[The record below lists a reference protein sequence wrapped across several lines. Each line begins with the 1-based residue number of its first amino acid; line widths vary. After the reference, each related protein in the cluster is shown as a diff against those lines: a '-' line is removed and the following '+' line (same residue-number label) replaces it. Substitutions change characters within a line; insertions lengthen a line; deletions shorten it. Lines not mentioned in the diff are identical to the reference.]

1 MFNVYIFVLFCCCL
15 IGEGRA
21 KSDWCTE
28 KHSRHFCRLCDEKI
42 QIISQAT
49 TLYHGT
55 AADAV
60 TNITEEGLRL
70 SSIGHLGPGIY
81 FVDTLDKAMKIAQ
94 GKHHNNWAVLPYL

>member
-1 MFNVYIFVLFCCCL
+1 MKVELNQIGAQKSTPDIFVDCVM
-15 IGEGRA
+15 R
-21 KSDWCTE
+21 
-28 KHSRHFCRLCDEKI
+28 KI

-94 GKHHNNWAVLPYL
+94 GKHHNNWAVLAYL